1 MSNFLRSAGLDAA
14 LAGFDFVALIEA
26 CVARQ
31 AETPGQRISTCSAAP
46 DGLACSSSSAS
57 AKKRMRGLFFIIDR
71 HDDALHG
78 ELLFEGV
85 VLLKR

>member
-1 MSNFLRSAGLDAA
+1 
-14 LAGFDFVALIEA
+14 
-26 CVARQ
+26 
-31 AETPGQRISTCSAAP
+31 
-46 DGLACSSSSAS
+46 
-57 AKKRMRGLFFIIDR
+57 MRGLFFIIDR